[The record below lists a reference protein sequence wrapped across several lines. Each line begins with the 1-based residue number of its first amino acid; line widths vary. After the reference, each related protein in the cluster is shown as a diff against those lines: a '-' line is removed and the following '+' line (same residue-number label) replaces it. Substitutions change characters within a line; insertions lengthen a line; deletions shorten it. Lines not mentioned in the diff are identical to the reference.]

1 MMGSGC
7 LYTYEASRKVRSRC
21 FIRMSCILGGPRA
34 TPDPSE
40 AMEASRLKKYEAGDL
55 SATTPRGPRSG
66 CSGTGTARAIL
77 LKPSRA
83 SRPGAY
89 RQVRALLWG
98 VLIKGNPVRG
108 AFPTSWV

>member
-1 MMGSGC
+1 
-7 LYTYEASRKVRSRC
+7 
-21 FIRMSCILGGPRA
+21 MSCILGGPRA

-83 SRPGAY
+83 AAGAY
-89 RQVRALLWG
+89 RQARAPHWD

-108 AFPTSWV
+108 AFPTRWV